1 MGSCASAPARRGATV
16 SAVHRLRSLL
26 ASLLLSSALAQ
37 AQGTVQLRDPRR
49 PPPLEALPQCELW
62 RGHIAGNDPTAE
74 ATLQLCTTGDD
85 VTGVFLWTSL
95 ESGWNRRA
103 FLGRWLDARHRLV
116 LHDTAMMENHPAV
129 GWRLCLADRYDLRR
143 VSETRLS
150 GEFWSQ
156 SCSDRGSIEITRLAA
171 DQAPS
176 PLLAPAPPATPT
188 PIARRDAPRRRRVLG
203 CGAAPMGATAA
214 GSGLSGV
221 FLALAAISR
230 SRCWRARR

>member
-85 VTGVFLWTSL
+85 VTGVFLWT
-95 ESGWNRRA
+95 
-103 FLGRWLDARHRLV
+103 
-116 LHDTAMMENHPAV
+116 
-129 GWRLCLADRYDLRR
+129 
-143 VSETRLS
+143 
-150 GEFWSQ
+150 
-156 SCSDRGSIEITRLAA
+156 
-171 DQAPS
+171 
-176 PLLAPAPPATPT
+176 
-188 PIARRDAPRRRRVLG
+188 
-203 CGAAPMGATAA
+203 AA
-214 GSGLSGV
+214 GTAGPSSGAGSTRG
-221 FLALAAISR
+221 IGW
-230 SRCWRARR
+230 CCTTPP